1 MAADHPTFD
10 GARWSNATADDV
22 ALAASDPAWPERF
35 AVEAIAIHAALGAT
49 VTGVT
54 IEHVGS
60 TAVPGLAA
68 KPVIDLLLIPP
79 EGTWPRDT
87 LIAVLPSLGY
97 VFWAEN
103 PDPEHLFFVKGMPP
117 YGTGRTHHVHVR
129 SRARAAAVLTF
140 RDYLRARP
148 GVAREYETLKRELAA
163 SHPTD
168 REAYTR
174 GKGAFVARALAE
186 AGAPAV

>member
-1 MAADHPTFD
+1 
-10 GARWSNATADDV
+10 
-22 ALAASDPAWPERF
+22 
-35 AVEAIAIHAALGAT
+35 VEAIAILAALARA

-54 IEHVGS
+54 VEHVGS

-87 LIAVLPSLGY
+87 LVETLSSLGY

-129 SRARAAAVLTF
+129 PRARAAAVLTF

-148 GVAREYETLKRELAA
+148 DVAHEYETLKRELAA
-163 SHPTD
+163 RYPTD
-168 REAYTR
+168 RDAYTR
-174 GKGAFVARALAE
+174 GKDAFVARALAE
-186 AGAPAV
+186 AGAH

>member
-1 MAADHPTFD
+1 M
-10 GARWSNATADDV
+10 ADDV
-22 ALAASDPAWPERF
+22 ALASYDPAWPERF
-35 AVEAIAIHAALGAT
+35 AVEAGAIHAALDPAF
-49 VTGVT
+49 TGVT

-60 TAVPGLAA
+60 TAVPGLAG
-68 KPVIDLLLIPP
+68 KPVIDLLLVPP

-87 LIAVLPSLGY
+87 LVAILPSLGY

-103 PDPEHLFFVKGMPP
+103 PDPLHLFFVKGMPP

-129 SRARAAAVLTF
+129 SRARAEAVLTF

-148 GVAREYETLKRELAA
+148 EVAREYETLKRKLAV
-163 SHPTD
+163 SHAND

-174 GKGAFVARALAE
+174 GKDDFVARVLAE